1 MLLMSDGWYT
11 IGKMFET
18 LIPISICVVLPLII
32 IALVLRNRRHE
43 VDKKTE
49 LMMKAI
55 ENGATLDPAFFQPT
69 SCCRMKT
76 VKDKL
81 MGWLLAGCIT
91 TGLGVMLGVVLAFAL
106 SSSGILQSDPSSAL
120 LFIIPA
126 VLIGIGISFFI
137 VYFIGKNKTWKKELA
152 ELDAKK
158 SEEQA
163 L

>member
-32 IALVLRNRRHE
+32 IALVLRSRRHE
-43 VDKKTE
+43 VDKNTE
-49 LMMKAI
+49 LMLKAV
-55 ENGATLDPAFFQPT
+55 ESGTTLDPAFFQGYG
-69 SCCRMKT
+69 RKKT
-76 VKDKL
+76 VKEML
-81 MGWLLAGCIT
+81 MGWLKAGCIT
-91 TGLGVMLGVVLAFAL
+91 TALGIMTGGVLGYAL
-106 SSSGILQSDPSSAL
+106 SLGNHLEKNPEDAL
-120 LFIIPA
+120 LLIFPA
-126 VLIGIGISFFI
+126 ALIAIGISFFI